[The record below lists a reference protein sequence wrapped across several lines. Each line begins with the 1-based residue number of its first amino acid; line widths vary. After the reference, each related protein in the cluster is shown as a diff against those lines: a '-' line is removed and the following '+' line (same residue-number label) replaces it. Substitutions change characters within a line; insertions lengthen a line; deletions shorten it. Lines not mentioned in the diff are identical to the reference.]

1 MLLLTK
7 WLFLTLYALCPAVAV
22 GRARWRKRRG
32 LASGA
37 ARLNST
43 AGMAV
48 ALGLG
53 LNFAYAF
60 AAGASVRFGQIL
72 LTCYFLMSL
81 ILLLRALNWVLERGL
96 ARLLGAT
103 GRRVGLAMVTVL
115 AFIAGVTRVAIMFG
129 IGLPLIMASVMTYRC
144 KVAERDDPQQ
154 QLGFKY
160 EPVSFRS
167 RDGIPLAGWW
177 IPAVDRFGRP
187 VIDASETVIVCHGLG
202 ANKSNQ
208 LALAAHFVPERMNV
222 LIFDFRAHGSSGGQV
237 SSFGDLERFD
247 VLGAVRYVREHR
259 TSQAKHIYGVGAS
272 MGAAALIAAA
282 AENSDD
288 GQAIEAVAVYG
299 TYDSLASLARDIAD
313 SRFAPPLNW
322 LTLHV
327 AVPLA
332 SAHAGTD
339 LTAFSPAALA
349 DKIAPRPM
357 LFIHGRQDLVIP
369 FARGEAL
376 RDAASQPKYHMWM
389 EKGDHNGIIN
399 DPSLGKIV
407 AEFFRTAP
415 QAL

>member
-7 WLFLTLYALCPAVAV
+7 WLFLTLYALCPVVAV
-22 GRARWRKRRG
+22 GRVRWRNRRG
-32 LASGA
+32 LSSGT
-37 ARLNST
+37 ARLRYT

-60 AAGASVRFGQIL
+60 VAGASVRFGQIL

-81 ILLLRALNWVLERGL
+81 ILLLRGFNWVLERGL

-103 GRRVGLAMVTVL
+103 GRKIGLTMMTL
-115 AFIAGVTRVAIMFG
+115 RAFIAGVTRVALMFG

-144 KVAERDDPQQ
+144 KVAEREDPQQ

-167 RDGIPLAGWW
+167 IDGIPLAGWW
-177 IPAVDRFGRP
+177 IPAIDRFGRP
-187 VIDASETVIVCHGLG
+187 VSDASATVIVCHGLG

-208 LALAAHFVPERMNV
+208 LTLAAHFVPEKMNV
-222 LIFDFRAHGSSGGQV
+222 LIFDFRAHGSSGGQI
-237 SSFGDLERFD
+237 SSFGDLERYD
-247 VLGAVRYVREHR
+247 VLGAVRYLQENR

-282 AENSDD
+282 AENSDY
-288 GQAIEAVAVYG
+288 GQAIDAVAVYG
-299 TYDSLASLARDIAD
+299 TYDSLGNLARDIAN

-322 LTLHV
+322 LTVHV
-327 AVPLA
+327 ALPLA

-339 LTAFSPAALA
+339 LTAFSPAVLA

-376 RDAASQPKYHMWM
+376 RDAASQPKYHVWL

-399 DPSLGKIV
+399 DQTLGKIV
-407 AEFFRTAP
+407 AEFFRAAP